1 MQRTEIYPGTVHL
14 AGCLDI
20 EEQHALSDQCFE
32 LGNRPV
38 GRYRPRLKNGSPMN
52 LEMLCLGRH
61 WNASNYQYETVRSDH
76 DRKEV
81 PALPEKLKNLAMRI
95 AEQAGTALES
105 DVCII
110 NYYGAEGRLGL
121 HQDNSEAQE
130 LLDAGVPIVSVSLGD
145 TADFEVGGLRRWDRT
160 RRVLLESGDAVVF
173 GGGSRL
179 RFHGISKVHGR
190 TAPPG
195 CGLDYGRI
203 NLTFRQSAA

>member
-1 MQRTEIYPGTVHL
+1 MERNEIFPGTVHL
-14 AGCLDI
+14 AGYLDI
-20 EEQHALSDQCFE
+20 EEQRALSGQCFE

-61 WNASNYQYETVRSDH
+61 WNASNYRYETVRSDH
-76 DRKEV
+76 DRKRV
-81 PALPEKLKNLAMRI
+81 PALPESLKKLAGRI
-95 AEQAGTALES
+95 AEQAGSALEA

-145 TADFEVGGLRRWDRT
+145 DADFEVGGQRRWDRT
-160 RRVLLESGDAVVF
+160 RRMLLKSGDAVVF
-173 GGGSRL
+173 GGESRM
-179 RFHGISKVHGR
+179 RFHGISKVHGH
-190 TAPPG
+190 TAPHG

>member
-1 MQRTEIYPGTVHL
+1 MRQNEIYPGTVHL
-14 AGCLDI
+14 ADYLDI
-20 EEQHALSDQCFE
+20 EKQRALSDQCFE

-61 WNASNYQYETVRSDH
+61 WNASSYQYEAVRSDH
-76 DRKEV
+76 DREAV
-81 PALPEKLKNLAMRI
+81 PALPESLKSLARRI
-95 AEQAGTALES
+95 AEQAGTALDS

-121 HQDNSEAQE
+121 HQDNSEARE

-145 TADFEVGGLRRWDRT
+145 TADFEVGGMRRWDRT
-160 RRVLLESGDAVVF
+160 RKVLLRSGDAIVF
-173 GGGSRL
+173 GGESRL